1 MKSPLVLCFL
11 LAATSAVID
20 GIHGMTTQEP
30 EPGEHK
36 DKFNVQHSLLSP

>member
-1 MKSPLVLCFL
+1 MMIMKTPLVFGLVL
-11 LAATSAVID
+11 IAASAVID

-36 DKFNVQHSLLSP
+36 DKFNVQHS